1 MKFHKHD
8 GFSIFFS
15 LNNKNPK
22 LSVLPKDHCNVYVQC
37 TDSSKIYRFNGNHGH
52 FDKKDRR
59 SKSVPWKWENGKRQ
73 NLTKITR
80 TASSLLCHLANCKQ
94 VWKFDKNIR
103 FSWSSSLCLAC
114 QHYFLT
120 QATSFNIWFAQFSRI
135 HKALTKD
142 DFFIFWKLIYHIICW
157 HAWELCLSNNNR

>member
-1 MKFHKHD
+1 MMVFP
-8 GFSIFFS
+8 SFFPLIIKT
-15 LNNKNPK
+15 LNCQCYLKITIT
-22 LSVLPKDHCNVYVQC
+22 VYVRC
-37 TDSSKIYRFNGNHGH
+37 TDSSKIYRFNGNHSH
-52 FDKKDRR
+52 FDKKHRT

-103 FSWSSSLCLAC
+103 LSWSSSLCLAC
-114 QHYFLT
+114 QHYFLS
-120 QATSFNIWFAQFSRI
+120 QAMSSNIWFAQFSRI

-142 DFFIFWKLIYHIICW
+142 IF
-157 HAWELCLSNNNR
+157 LSSEN